1 VRPINRPTR
10 AAVEFRPGA
19 TCFLIDHALDQ
30 TACRRLVERATA
42 AGFLATDG
50 DYPSSYRDN
59 DRLVCDDAAL
69 AARLF
74 RRLRRLLPHR
84 LVDRHGDV
92 YRLRGL
98 NERFRFCRYANGQQF
113 RIHRDGAHAGAD
125 RERSLLTL
133 QVYLDDGGRFAGGR
147 TRFYAGRHGPLIGA
161 VSPRGG
167 TAIVFDHDLWH
178 DGEPVTGGTKHVVR
192 TDVVYVRERTVETGD
207 LEDPRTGRE
216 EQLRGHR
223 GYIWAVVALSDGS
236 LVSAS
241 RDRTIRRWRLG
252 AGSWQCVGVLR
263 GHEGSVHAV
272 VEARP
277 GVLFSGSRDHTVR
290 VWDVAASA
298 SRVVH
303 EQSSA
308 VLCLTT
314 LGNGLVA
321 GGSGDATIRL
331 FGGEGEPRGTFTGH
345 RGWVWS
351 LRSLGAG
358 LLVSASEDGSVR
370 LWDSD
375 GRSCLDVS
383 APGHGP
389 AHALA
394 RLDDATVVAGFAD
407 GTVVVH
413 AIDHGRARLEPVR
426 AFPAHQGEIYAV
438 EPLPGGLLAT
448 GGEDDCARVY
458 RMSDGVRVQEVRHR
472 GFVRSIAAVDGRV
485 VASGGYDAVLRVWCA
500 DDATFLPPRVPGA
513 LTGWPCRTSA

>member
-1 VRPINRPTR
+1 M
-10 AAVEFRPGA
+10 
-19 TCFLIDHALDQ
+19 
-30 TACRRLVERATA
+30 
-42 AGFLATDG
+42 
-50 DYPSSYRDN
+50 
-59 DRLVCDDAAL
+59 
-69 AARLF
+69 
-74 RRLRRLLPHR
+74 
-84 LVDRHGDV
+84 
-92 YRLRGL
+92 
-98 NERFRFCRYANGQQF
+98 
-113 RIHRDGAHAGAD
+113 
-125 RERSLLTL
+125 
-133 QVYLDDGGRFAGGR
+133 YLDDGGRFAGGR

-161 VSPRGG
+161 VAPRCG

-178 DGEPVTGGTKHVVR
+178 DGEPVTGGTKHVMR
-192 TDVVYVRERTVETGD
+192 TDVVYVRDRTAETGG
-207 LEDPRTGRE
+207 LEDARSGGQE
-216 EQLRGHR
+216 QQLRGHL
-223 GYIWAVVALSDGS
+223 GYIWAVVTLADGS
-236 LVSAS
+236 VVSAS

-252 AGSWQCVGVLR
+252 TGSWHGVGVLR

-277 GVLFSGSRDHTVR
+277 VVLFSGSRDHTVR
-290 VWDVAASA
+290 VWDVAAST
-298 SRVVH
+298 SQVVH
-303 EQSSA
+303 AQASA

-331 FGGEGEPRGTFTGH
+331 FGGEGEPRGTLTGH

-351 LRSLGAG
+351 LCSLGAG
-358 LLVSASEDGSVR
+358 LMVSASEDGSVR

-375 GRSCLDVS
+375 RRSCLDVS

-413 AIDHGRARLEPVR
+413 VVDRGRARLEPVR

-438 EPLPGGLLAT
+438 APLPGGLLAT

-500 DDATFLPPRVPGA
+500 DDAPCLPPPVA
-513 LTGWPCRTSA
+513 ANLLT